1 LRTPPLTRLGSP
13 ESIASILVGLVAV
26 AVMASQVVA
35 GPGAI
40 QRPPIAP
47 DATASTLPVTTI
59 PPLIRSSLATILV
72 VNERLAT
79 RADELAQTAA
89 VNRPVAEDIAAG
101 LRGINTEMAVA
112 NEAADRLLTTEETAA
127 LGVDLV
133 AFYDAVAARNAET
146 LGTSIRN
153 ARAYVDGAKQVVEIL
168 GGLAALNERVQAALD
183 DPVVAASAS
192 PTASPTIP
200 RSPTPSPS
208 PTLSPSPTATPPP
221 TAAPPTVPP
230 AGSPGAADGGL
241 IANGGF
247 ESGLDGWQLI
257 VVSPG
262 RATLTGEPGAGVR
275 QSAAARVDIAA
286 GSDAR
291 TGIALTTT
299 GIGLQQ
305 GAAYTVS
312 LAVRAAEAREIRVRL
327 AGGGDLTYVARVF
340 TVGTSWTVLTFDV
353 SQLVTDPAARLSIDL
368 GRSAATV
375 WFDDVTVRELG
386 G

>member
-1 LRTPPLTRLGSP
+1 MRTPPLTRLGSP

-59 PPLIRSSLATILV
+59 PPIIRSSLATILV

-112 NEAADRLLTTEETAA
+112 NEAADRLLTTDETAA

-192 PTASPTIP
+192 PTASPTP
-200 RSPTPSPS
+200 
-208 PTLSPSPTATPPP
+208 SPSPTATPPP

-257 VVSPG
+257 VVSPA

-291 TGIALTTT
+291 TGIALTST
-299 GIGLQQ
+299 GMGLRQ

-312 LAVRAAEAREIRVRL
+312 LAVRSAEAREIRVRL

-375 WFDDVTVRELG
+375 WFDDVSVREQG